1 MILLIIWGLVI
12 NEAYKTK
19 DKFDKKDIFLTIL
32 RMDYLILKLFTTSK
46 LNLNYWN
53 AHCFLI

>member
-46 LNLNYWN
+46 LNLNY
-53 AHCFLI
+53 